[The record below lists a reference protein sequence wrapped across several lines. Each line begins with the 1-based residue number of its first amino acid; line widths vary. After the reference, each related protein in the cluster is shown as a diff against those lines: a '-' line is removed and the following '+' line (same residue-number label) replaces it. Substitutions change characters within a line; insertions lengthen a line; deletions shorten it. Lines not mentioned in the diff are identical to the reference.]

1 MNLKKMLLVSYA
13 ILGVQ
18 AASFAQDNFA
28 YEISGQFPGADKIYL
43 SGDMFGALR
52 LDSAVNTAGKFLF
65 KGKAKK
71 ISLGAIEVKTK
82 VKLFPQ
88 YFSVFIEP
96 GNTKVKLYEG
106 GCQIEARGT
115 KNNDIMSTVE
125 SENKDFWR
133 DLDPIYHK
141 INFASMTL
149 SDLRKADVVNKD
161 SISYYEKLSEE
172 MEKQAAP
179 YIARRNEKLK
189 ASFIKYPNT
198 FYTAYYAMNTDLP
211 DETLKKMYTTFDAK
225 IKNSDIGKQWV
236 ERVIQPEETIIGTVA
251 PNFTAPDVT
260 GKQISLADLKGKYVL
275 LDFWATWCS
284 PCRAGNPHLIEL
296 YKKYKEKGIEFVGV
310 ADDDANVAGWKK
322 AILNDGIGLWPQV
335 LRNRGKLNANGDNSD
350 ISKLFKVTGY
360 PTMVLIDKEGKI
372 VHIFGGDKEELG
384 QQLEELLKS

>member
-71 ISLGAIEVKTK
+71 ISLGALEVKTK
-82 VKLFPQ
+82 GKLFPQ

-141 INFASMTL
+141 L
-149 SDLRKADVVNKD
+149 
-161 SISYYEKLSEE
+161 IS
-172 MEKQAAP
+172 P
-179 YIARRNEKLK
+179 R
-189 ASFIKYPNT
+189 
-198 FYTAYYAMNTDLP
+198 
-211 DETLKKMYTTFDAK
+211 
-225 IKNSDIGKQWV
+225 
-236 ERVIQPEETIIGTVA
+236 
-251 PNFTAPDVT
+251 
-260 GKQISLADLKGKYVL
+260 
-275 LDFWATWCS
+275 
-284 PCRAGNPHLIEL
+284 
-296 YKKYKEKGIEFVGV
+296 
-310 ADDDANVAGWKK
+310 
-322 AILNDGIGLWPQV
+322 
-335 LRNRGKLNANGDNSD
+335 
-350 ISKLFKVTGY
+350 
-360 PTMVLIDKEGKI
+360 
-372 VHIFGGDKEELG
+372 
-384 QQLEELLKS
+384 